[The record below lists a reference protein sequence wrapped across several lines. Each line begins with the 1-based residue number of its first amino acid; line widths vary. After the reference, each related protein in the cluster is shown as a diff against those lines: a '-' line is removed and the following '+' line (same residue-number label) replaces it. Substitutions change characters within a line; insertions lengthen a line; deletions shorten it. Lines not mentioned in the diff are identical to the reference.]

1 MVGGMGLVRRE
12 IIIHLRSLSLLL
24 GQNPNLPTK
33 IQKNLKN
40 LRNTHPRGAR
50 KTKSWA
56 LNWLRDTGSFHPVY
70 HSQKQRATQP
80 WEFKTSGLTWK

>member
-40 LRNTHPRGAR
+40 LRNTHPRGGTQGKKLGLELVEGYRIIPSCVPFA
-50 KTKSWA
+50 KATGISA
-56 LNWLRDTGSFHPVY
+56 LGV
-70 HSQKQRATQP
+70 
-80 WEFKTSGLTWK
+80 